1 MDMTDKDY
9 RCITKSELADKC
21 GISRSTLSIWL
32 NCRYYV
38 ELERLGYKKRQRI
51 LLPLQVKFLFE
62 ILVIIEE

>member
-1 MDMTDKDY
+1 MDITNKDY

-38 ELERLGYKKRQRI
+38 ELQRLGYKKHQRI

-62 ILVIIEE
+62 LLVIIEE

>member
-21 GISRSTLSIWL
+21 GISRSTLSLWL

-38 ELERLGYKKRQRI
+38 ELKKLGYKKSQRI

>member
-1 MDMTDKDY
+1 MDITNKDY

-38 ELERLGYKKRQRI
+38 ELERLGYKKHQRI

-62 ILVIIEE
+62 LLVIIEE

>member
-21 GISRSTLSIWL
+21 GISRYTLHIWL
-32 NCRYYV
+32 NRRYYV